1 MDTETNGLIKITET
15 KYDVY
20 RELQRS
26 LDKQPINFPE
36 TESGVEIRILKYL
49 FTPEKALIASKLDS
63 TPKTLNAIL
72 GELENDNIPL
82 ERLEKALDEMWNKGL
97 ISRSM
102 KKKKEENIKAYV
114 SNPMVLGFYEFQ
126 LNNLTEDFIRDI
138 DQYLEE
144 AFMEET
150 NKTKIPQLRAIP
162 IEQAV
167 DIERNIATYDDIRAI
182 IENSGDPIV
191 VNKCICRKKNDIL
204 GNSCK
209 TTDLRETCFSFRT
222 FALSYLNLGL
232 GRKVSKEE
240 AEKIKKQL
248 EEAGAEVEIK

>member
-1 MDTETNGLIKITET
+1 
-15 KYDVY
+15 
-20 RELQRS
+20 
-26 LDKQPINFPE
+26 
-36 TESGVEIRILKYL
+36 
-49 FTPEKALIASKLDS
+49 
-63 TPKTLNAIL
+63 
-72 GELENDNIPL
+72 
-82 ERLEKALDEMWNKGL
+82 
-97 ISRSM
+97 
-102 KKKKEENIKAYV
+102 
-114 SNPMVLGFYEFQ
+114 

-167 DIERNIATYDDIRAI
+167 DVERNIATYDDIRAI

-209 TTDLRETCFSFRT
+209 TTDLRETCFSFRA
-222 FALSYLNLGL
+222 FALSYQNMGL

-240 AEKIKKQL
+240 ALEIL
-248 EEAGAEVEIK
+248 EEAEKAGLVLQPGNSLRPMGVCCCCGCCCQIIENQKKFDAPAQFFASNYSTQVDSERCKGCGTCKTRCPMDAIEIVEGKSKKDLGRCIGCGACVPTCPENAIELIEKGSKFIPPKNTFETYKSIAIERARLEKLESD